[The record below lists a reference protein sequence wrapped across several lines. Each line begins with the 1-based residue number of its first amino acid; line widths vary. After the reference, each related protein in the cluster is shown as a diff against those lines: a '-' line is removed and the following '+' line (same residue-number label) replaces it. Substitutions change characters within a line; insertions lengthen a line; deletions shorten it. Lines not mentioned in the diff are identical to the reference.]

1 MTLARSPGEKAY
13 EVPGIQFE
21 ACGPVGAH
29 VRYLTKREEVNCL
42 IPLGCTD
49 KDWPLLCCSTEHLC
63 WRFDQAAEIEG
74 KD

>member
-1 MTLARSPGEKAY
+1 MTLSRSPGEKAY

-21 ACGPVGAH
+21 ACGPDGAH

-49 KDWPLLCCSTEHLC
+49 KD
-63 WRFDQAAEIEG
+63 
-74 KD
+74 